1 MLDCKPTPA
10 RHARDRAREDHERED
25 DVRLWDEI
33 VVGSPGGGLGKFM
46 NRGWIGKRITDG
58 TAIDGGQAA
67 MVGAKPRA

>member
-1 MLDCKPTPA
+1 MQDCKPTPA
-10 RHARDRAREDHERED
+10 RHARDRAREAQERED

-33 VVGSPGGGLGKFM
+33 AVGSSELWLGKFM